1 VQATGMLC
9 LQFRPQVGS
18 LMLIE
23 DKMKIATEKYAWSSC
38 EPAELQER
46 LKGADISVV
55 LERKL
60 GNPGFQI
67 DVTLATIG
75 KMAAWKIFSKTGYEI
90 LYLFDPA
97 DRIELHF
104 VESGV
109 FQVETEDREFTAAA
123 GTTFVLLSSGSTKIK
138 ASANACKLALAIP
151 RIHCLPLIDIGKD
164 DPELFFRRFALMAD
178 IDETGIR
185 TVYRMAALL
194 LGADEHPFAGS
205 PLGASLFKEALITAF
220 MQSWPQSVQKTVIQ
234 SARPRNLKRALDWIQ
249 THLGDEFTVLDIAR
263 NAGQSVRSLQLSFQ
277 HNMGMNPLNYVQR
290 LRLQQ
295 IHHDLLHGDVDEN
308 ISEIAARWGFSHM
321 GYFAARYRAMYGVSP
336 SSTRISRRDFHATG
350 NI

>member
-1 VQATGMLC
+1 
-9 LQFRPQVGS
+9 
-18 LMLIE
+18 
-23 DKMKIATEKYAWSSC
+23 MKIATEKYAWSSC

-46 LKGADISVV
+46 LKDADISVV
-55 LERKL
+55 LERRL
-60 GNPGFQI
+60 DNPNFHI
-67 DVTLATIG
+67 DVTLATIRR
-75 KMAAWKIFSKTGYEI
+75 MAAWKIFSKTGYEI

-109 FQVETEDREFTAAA
+109 FQIETEDQEFTATA
-123 GTTFVLLSSGSTKIK
+123 GTAFMLRPPGSTKIK
-138 ASANACKLALAIP
+138 ASANACKIALAIP

-164 DPELFFRRFALMAD
+164 DPELFFRRYVTITD
-178 IDETGIR
+178 IGEREIR
-185 TVYRMAALL
+185 TIHRMAALL
-194 LGADEHPFAGS
+194 LDAGEHPFAGS
-205 PLGASLFKEALITAF
+205 PLSASLFKEALITVF
-220 MQSWPQSVQKTVIQ
+220 MQSWPQSAQKTVIQ

-263 NAGQSVRSLQLSFQ
+263 NAGQSVRSLQISFQ
-277 HNMGMNPLNYVQR
+277 QNMGMNPLNYVQR

-295 IHHDLLHGDVDEN
+295 IHYDLLHGDAGQN
-308 ISEIAARWGFSHM
+308 ISEIATRWGFTHM

-336 SSTRISRRDFHATG
+336 SSTRTSRRDFDAAD

>member
-1 VQATGMLC
+1 
-9 LQFRPQVGS
+9 
-18 LMLIE
+18 
-23 DKMKIATEKYAWSSC
+23 MKIASEKYAWSAC

-46 LKGADISVV
+46 LRDAGISVAF
-55 LERKL
+55 ERRP
-60 GNPGFQI
+60 GNPHFHV
-67 DVTLATIG
+67 DVTLTTIR
-75 KMAAWKIFSKTGYEI
+75 KMAAWKIASKTGYEI

-109 FQVETEDREFTAAA
+109 FQIETEDQEFTAAA
-123 GTTFVLLSSGSTKIK
+123 GTAFMLLSPGSTRIK
-138 ASANACKLALAIP
+138 ASDNARKVALAIP

-164 DPELFFRRFALMAD
+164 DPGLFFRRFDTMTD
-178 IDETGIR
+178 IGEKGIK
-185 TVYRMAALL
+185 TIHRMTTLL
-194 LGADEHPFAGS
+194 LEPGEHPFAGS
-205 PLGASLFKEALITAF
+205 PLGASLFKEALLTAF
-220 MQSWPQSVQKTVIQ
+220 IQSWPRSVQRPAIQ

-277 HNMGMNPLNYVQR
+277 QNMGMNPLNYVQR

-295 IHHDLLHGDVDEN
+295 IHHDLLHSDAGET

-336 SSTRISRRDFHATG
+336 SSTRTSRRDFDAAGH
-350 NI
+350 I

>member
-1 VQATGMLC
+1 VQATGGLC
-9 LQFRPQVGS
+9 LQFRAQAG
-18 LMLIE
+18 LLTLIE

-46 LKGADISVV
+46 LKSADISVV
-55 LERKL
+55 IERRL
-60 GNPGFQI
+60 GNPNFHI
-67 DVTLATIG
+67 DVTLATIR

-90 LYLFDPA
+90 LYLFDPT

-104 VESGV
+104 VENGE
-109 FQVETEDREFTAAA
+109 FQVETEDQEFTAATGA
-123 GTTFVLLSSGSTKIK
+123 AFMLLSPGSTKIR
-138 ASANACKLALAIP
+138 ASANARKVALAIP

-164 DPELFFRRFALMAD
+164 DPELFFRRFTMLAD

-185 TVYRMAALL
+185 TVHRMAALL
-194 LGADEHPFAGS
+194 LEADEHPFAGS

-220 MQSWPQSVQKTVIQ
+220 MQSWPQSIQKTVIQ

-263 NAGQSVRSLQLSFQ
+263 NAGQSVRSLQISFQ
-277 HNMGMNPLNYVQR
+277 QNMGMNPLNYVQR

-295 IHHDLLHGDVDEN
+295 IHYDLLHGDADEN
-308 ISEIAARWGFSHM
+308 ISEIATRWGFTHM

-336 SSTRISRRDFHATG
+336 STTRTSRYDFDAADK
-350 NI
+350 I